1 MLSDVIHVVST
12 LFLLVHETVPGMDGF
27 AVLWVQPF
35 PVWTFV
41 IEIALTLLLIA
52 AVFLFKPRILKI
64 MSVCGAE
71 FCLWQALKAALGT
84 DSLLVQIFTWITAAV
99 AVILTLAIV
108 NMIPWKP
115 YGSGKADGGT
125 EDKTQRQ

>member
-1 MLSDVIHVVST
+1 MLSYAIHVVST
-12 LFLLVHETVPGMDGF
+12 LSRFAYGAVHDTEGF

-41 IEIALTLLLIA
+41 IEIVLTLALLT
-52 AVFLFKPRILKI
+52 AVFLFRPRILKI
-64 MSVCGAE
+64 LSICGAE

-84 DSLLVQIFTWITAAV
+84 DSLLVQIFTWITAAA

-115 YGSGKADGGT
+115 YGSDKANNGSG
-125 EDKTQRQ
+125 DKPQRQ